1 MAGKSAEE
9 YREEARRIRKLA
21 MGTTSQIVQGALL
34 NVATYYDELARSAD
48 FLAALDTPEFQSGPL
63 SEGAKKPKQ

>member
-1 MAGKSAEE
+1 
-9 YREEARRIRKLA
+9 

-48 FLAALDTPEFQSGPL
+48 LLAALDTPEFQSGPL
-63 SEGAKKPKQ
+63 SEGAKKPKR